1 MPKIPIE
8 TVYMQTAYQFS
19 KLSYAERR
27 KVGCIIVKDHQVI
40 SFGYNGM
47 PHGFNNKCEK
57 TLKTR
62 QYYENPEIA
71 ADLIEDGYKCDQ
83 GICVKESQITKPEVL
98 HAESNAIM
106 KVAKS
111 TMSCVGA
118 ELYTTTCPCF
128 GCSKL
133 IIQAGILKV
142 YYTETYRDMSGIDLL
157 KRAGISVEQIIVENG
172 I

>member
-1 MPKIPIE
+1 MPRLPIE
-8 TVYMQTAYQFS
+8 IIYMQNAYQFA

-47 PHGFNNKCEK
+47 PHGFNNQC
-57 TLKTR
+57 
-62 QYYENPEIA
+62 
-71 ADLIEDGYKCDQ
+71 EDGE
-83 GICVKESQITKPEVL
+83 VTKPAVL

-111 TMSCVGA
+111 TMSCDGA

-128 GCSKL
+128 GCAKL
-133 IIQAGILKV
+133 IIQAGISKV
-142 YYTETYRDMSGIDLL
+142 YYTEDYRDMSGVELL
-157 KRAGISVEQIIVENG
+157 QQAGIMVEQVNVWNG